1 MLWVSPTISSDYF
14 LKKPLNKKKIKK
26 SGEISQPSNVSHKWI
41 ICSASEQFV
50 QLCK

>member
-1 MLWVSPTISSDYF
+1 MLWNSSAISFDYF

-26 SGEISQPSNVSHKWI
+26 SGEISQLSNVSHKWI